1 VSPVDLC
8 DLLESLIV
16 RIVELFLFV
25 FRVHFEAEMNGF
37 FVRGLEEFVWF
48 WDVGRLERWT

>member
-1 VSPVDLC
+1 MDLC

-16 RIVELFLFV
+16 RIVEWFLFV